1 MATNDPR
8 HEPVAA
14 IETTTTSG
22 ARAAPPAQAACSQPM
37 YRTPRFSEVWALA
50 AASMRPEPPPNRRL
64 TAGTIHHAGP
74 RARPSKPAGA
84 GGPPARQQDGR
95 SEAGAKRSAARAG
108 DEICRRKGGK
118 QEAE

>member
-22 ARAAPPAQAACSQPM
+22 PRAAPTAQDACSQPM

-64 TAGTIHHAGP
+64 TAGTIHHAVA
-74 RARPSKPAGA
+74 RASPSKPAA
-84 GGPPARQQDGR
+84 ARHKDGR
-95 SEAGAKRSAARAG
+95 SEAGAKGSAACAG

-118 QEAE
+118 QEAEAG